1 MRRWLERALPERVVN
16 ALYSR
21 GALAS
26 MALAFCLAIVGRSH
40 AWLVRPYA
48 VVASN
53 DEGYIAAM
61 ALRMIRGQWLP
72 YVDGVSQR
80 GPLLYWLS
88 AAFIRAGGIWTW
100 LPMRALGFTLAVLQV
115 LLSFALALELGGA
128 LAAALCAVIVT
139 HLLCFELIPW
149 DGAGVNGEP
158 LGAVFALASALVL
171 ARAQLRP
178 LSSPKRRA
186 ASLAAAGALGA
197 CAALSKQ
204 MFVVHALGSLVWIA
218 LGPAQ
223 REDDAEG
230 IEPAADAT
238 ETTASNATNT
248 SNGARARLSDA
259 MKYSLGFVG
268 PFAIVTA
275 IYAATGH
282 LRTFVYY
289 FQQYGREV
297 FMDPVTMSSTRAA
310 FAPQIER
317 SLTLVGAVVL
327 GVSALVGR
335 ALFSEGKRSSRA
347 RAGALF
353 VAINVALGFAGAL
366 FTTRFFGHY
375 FVQVIPWVAMVAAL
389 LVGDRQSRDPSAR
402 AACARWAVVLG
413 AIVVCVV
420 GHVAR
425 GRQVE
430 RAREHDRW
438 FQDPADDPISRYL
451 RENTT
456 PEQTVFVWGFRA
468 ETYLS
473 AERWPASRY
482 VYTVYPAGVVPW
494 FSATRA
500 EMERRVV
507 AGSRETLLAELEREK
522 PELLV
527 DAGRTMLDQYMYN
540 YPVLRAY
547 IDQHYC
553 LVRYVDGEP
562 IYRRKR
568 SERCEE
574 AIP

>member
-1 MRRWLERALPERVVN
+1 MRRWLQRVLPERA
-16 ALYSR
+16 ALASR
-21 GALAS
+21 GA
-26 MALAFCLAIVGRSH
+26 MAGAVLAFCLAIVTRSH
-40 AWLVRPYA
+40 AWLVRPF
-48 VVASN
+48 VVPVSN

-61 ALRMIRGQWLP
+61 ALRMIRGHWLP

-100 LPMRALGFTLAVLQV
+100 MPMRALGFVLAALQV
-115 LLSFALALELGGA
+115 ILSFALARELAGP

-171 ARAQLRP
+171 ARAQLRA
-178 LSSPKRRA
+178 SPSERRRS
-186 ASLAAAGALGA
+186 ASLFSAGVLGA

-204 MFVVHALGSLVWIA
+204 MFVAHALASLAWIA
-218 LGPAQ
+218 IGP
-223 REDDAEG
+223 DTDHEG
-230 IEPAADAT
+230 AANEGDADAK
-238 ETTASNATNT
+238 E
-248 SNGARARLSDA
+248 ARALREKLTDA
-259 MKYSLGFVG
+259 AKYSLGFVS
-268 PFAIVTA
+268 PFAIVAA
-275 IYAATGH
+275 IYGASGH

-297 FMDPVTMSSTRAA
+297 FMDPVTMSTTRAA

-317 SLTLVGAVVL
+317 SLTLVGAIVL
-327 GVSALVGR
+327 GTSALVGR
-335 ALFSEGKRSSRA
+335 ALFSRTSLSSRG

-353 VAINVALGFAGAL
+353 VALNAALGFAGAL

-375 FVQVIPWVAMVAAL
+375 FVQVIPWVALVAAL
-389 LVGDRQSRDPSAR
+389 VVSDRTHSTHNQDTPSATDR
-402 AACARWAVVLG
+402 TRWAIVAG
-413 AIVVCVV
+413 AIVVCLV
-420 GHVAR
+420 GHVTR
-425 GRQVE
+425 GRQIA
-430 RAREHDRW
+430 RARETDRW
-438 FQDPADDPISRYL
+438 FQDPADDPISRYV
-451 RENTT
+451 RENSR
-456 PEQTVFVWGFRA
+456 PEQPVFVWGFRA

-494 FSATRA
+494 FAATRA

-507 AGSRETLLAELEREK
+507 PGSREALLEDLEREK
-522 PELLV
+522 PELIV
-527 DAGRTMLDQYMYN
+527 DAGRTLLDQYMYN

-547 IDQHYC
+547 MDQHYC
-553 LVRYVDGEP
+553 FLRYVDGEP

-568 SERCEE
+568 GQRCEGAE
-574 AIP
+574 P

>member
-26 MALAFCLAIVGRSH
+26 MVLAFCLAIVARSH

-61 ALRMIRGQWLP
+61 ALRMIRGHWLP

-80 GPLLYWLS
+80 GPLLYWVS
-88 AAFIRAGGIWTW
+88 AAFLRAGGIWTW
-100 LPMRALGFTLAVLQV
+100 LPMRALGFTLAALQV

-158 LGAVFALASALVL
+158 LGSVFALASALVL

-178 LSSPKRRA
+178 LSSEKRRA

-204 MFVVHALGSLVWIA
+204 MFVVHALASLVWIA
-218 LGPAQ
+218 LGPAP

-230 IEPAADAT
+230 IEPAANAT
-238 ETTASNATNT
+238 ETSASNASSTP
-248 SNGARARLSDA
+248 SALRARLSDA
-259 MKYSLGFVG
+259 TKYSLGFMG

-275 IYAATGH
+275 IYAASGH

-317 SLTLVGAVVL
+317 SLTLVGAVAL
-327 GVSALVGR
+327 GTSALVGR
-335 ALFSEGKRSSRA
+335 ALSSEGRLSSRG
-347 RAGALF
+347 RAAAVF
-353 VAINVALGFAGAL
+353 VALNVALGFAGAL

-389 LVGDRQSRDPSAR
+389 LVGDGRPREAFAR
-402 AACARWAVVLG
+402 GRWAVVVG

-420 GHVAR
+420 GNVAR
-425 GRQVE
+425 GRQLE

-547 IDQHYC
+547 IDQRYC

-574 AIP
+574 ALR